1 MSNPGAAPATVYK
14 RLPGKWPAATTQ
26 TTVLTAWEGV
36 IVESIERVDSLV
48 SPETGLMPSQQ
59 SGGLLRVFGSLAV
72 CQHCSPLQYQQ
83 QGRAGRHDGAAQT
96 PMKTSLSAS
105 LAVAILGISTSSQAN
120 PYRLDDQVVTATRTT
135 QDGIPGIAASSVIG
149 RYEIERLQAT
159 SVPDLLRRV
168 PGISLTNTGGRG
180 KNTTVSIR
188 GSNSNHMLVLID
200 GVRAG
205 SATTGD
211 AAWQNSPVELIERIE
226 VVRGPRSSLYGSEAI
241 GGVIQ
246 IFTRR
251 GEQGEVT
258 PYASVTAGSRNHHA
272 GAAGISGGQGDGWYN
287 LGVSS
292 LDTRGI
298 DARPGAPSP
307 EPDHDGYRELS
318 ANLNGGYRFDNGL
331 TVDGHVTQVRS
342 HNDYDSGL
350 QANADSVLNTYHA
363 RAAFSPLDFW
373 SVTLQ
378 AGRSEDKLDTY
389 NGSTF
394 NTRIDT
400 RRDSFGWQND
410 VQLGAEQWLTLGYDY
425 LDDSVNGTTAFREDS
440 RDNHGVYAQYLAES
454 GRHSWQLGLRTDDN
468 EAHGRHNTGSI
479 GYGFAINRAVQATA
493 SYGTAYKAPTF
504 NQLYHPVNGNPDISD
519 ETSRNLELGLSGN
532 HVWGDWSV
540 AVFHNEI
547 DDLIAYFNQGDGLR
561 AYNIDRAVIRGV
573 EFDVGSQWL
582 GWDWRSNLTLQDPA
596 NRSNRTNQ
604 GELLARRAE
613 QIFNVDMDRRFGSVG
628 IGASVHAEGR
638 RWDNAQNTNELSG
651 YNTVDLRAQYWF
663 SHAWRLQVSVTNL
676 FDTDYET
683 ARTYQ
688 QPGRAGYLTLRYQP
702 I

>member
-1 MSNPGAAPATVYK
+1 
-14 RLPGKWPAATTQ
+14 
-26 TTVLTAWEGV
+26 
-36 IVESIERVDSLV
+36 
-48 SPETGLMPSQQ
+48 
-59 SGGLLRVFGSLAV
+59 
-72 CQHCSPLQYQQ
+72 
-83 QGRAGRHDGAAQT
+83 
-96 PMKTSLSAS
+96 MKTFLSAS
-105 LAVAILGISTSSQAN
+105 VAVAIVSTSSLSLAN

-135 QDGIPGIAASSVIG
+135 QSSTPGIAATSVIG

-168 PGISLTNTGGRG
+168 PGISLTNTGGPG

-188 GSNSNHMLVLID
+188 GSNSNHVLVLID
-200 GVRAG
+200 GVRTG

-211 AAWQNSPVELIERIE
+211 AAWQNLPVELIERIE

-251 GEQGEVT
+251 GEQDGVN
-258 PYASVTAGSRNHHA
+258 PYASVTVGSRNHHA
-272 GAAGISGGQGDGWYN
+272 GSAGVSGGHGNAWYN
-287 LGVSS
+287 LGISS

-307 EPDHDGYRELS
+307 EPDHDGYRELA

-331 TVDGHVTQVRS
+331 ELDGYVTEVHS
-342 HNDYDSGL
+342 HNDFDSGRK
-350 QANADSVLNTYHA
+350 ANADNVLKTYGA
-363 RAAFSPLDFW
+363 RAAFSPIDPW
-373 SVTLQ
+373 RMTIQ
-378 AGRSEDKLDTY
+378 AGRSEDKLDTF
-389 NGSTF
+389 NGSVF
-394 NTRIDT
+394 DTRIDT

-410 VQLGAEQWLTLGYDY
+410 VEIAKDQLLTLGYDY
-425 LDDSVNGTTAFREDS
+425 LDDSVNGTTDFREDS
-440 RDNHGVYAQYLAES
+440 RDNHGIYAQYLADF
-454 GRHSWQLGLRTDDN
+454 GRHSWQLGLRSDDN
-468 EAHGRHNTGSI
+468 EAHGRHNTGSV
-479 GYGFAINRAVQATA
+479 GYGFALSQAIQATL

-504 NQLYHPVNGNPDISD
+504 NQLYHPFYGNPDITD
-519 ETSRNLELGLSGN
+519 ETSKNIEAGLNGE
-532 HVWGDWSV
+532 HGWGDWSV

-561 AYNIDRAVIRGV
+561 AYNIDKAVIRGV
-573 EFDVGSQWL
+573 EMGLGSQWL
-582 GWDWRSNLTLQDPA
+582 SWDWRTNLTLQDPA
-596 NRSNRTNQ
+596 NRSSRANQ
-604 GELLARRAE
+604 GELLPRRAE
-613 QIFNVDMDRRFGSVG
+613 QLFNLDVDRRFGSVG
-628 IGASVHAEGR
+628 VGASVHAEGR
-638 RWDNAQNTNELSG
+638 RWDNTQNTNELSG

-663 SHAWRLQVSVTNL
+663 SHAWRVQVSVTNL